1 MPGMTISRST
11 RSGGLFSM
19 LRRAA
24 VPSTATLSL
33 YSSRRACTRMSIFVF
48 ASSTMSTRLAER
60 SFTSVAPGSDFERA
74 LQLRLGILEGIAL
87 DTRVELYPAR
97 RVEQGAEGIAMCLD
111 EVDCPGIGVRQQRGE
126 LRRGLSRLG
135 RARRRRWLNRR

>member
-24 VPSTATLSL
+24 APSRATLSL

-60 SFTSVAPGSDFERA
+60 SFMSAAPRSGFERA
-74 LQLRLGILEGIAL
+74 RQLRLGIREGVAL
-87 DTRVELYPAR
+87 DTRVELHPAR
-97 RVEQGAEGIAMCLD
+97 RVKQGAEGIAMCLD
-111 EVDCPGIGVRQQRGE
+111 ELD
-126 LRRGLSRLG
+126 RLG
-135 RARRRRWLNRR
+135 IRV